1 MTTKQSQFVP
11 ASAMTIDENCLDG
24 TSSKVLPTAGS
35 LDRIACPPSEGSGA
49 AFCWAP
55 PSNYAG
61 GLKCTVYG
69 HANNTGPGDVVPFVA
84 GKVIAESAQ
93 FALPENATMANAAV
107 TLSNTIALEEV
118 RAELTPTLEGTWSN
132 GDMITFW
139 VGRLSTGDTYGD
151 TFYIVG
157 VKLEYDVNL

>member
-1 MTTKQSQFVP
+1 MTAKQSHFVT
-11 ASAMTIDENCLDG
+11 ASAMTTDENCLAG
-24 TSSKVLPTAGS
+24 TASKTLPTSGS

-69 HANNTGPGDVVPFVA
+69 HANNTGTGDVVPFVA
-84 GKVIAESAQ
+84 GKGISESAQ
-93 FALPENATMANAAV
+93 FALPENATVASALV
-107 TLSNTIALEEV
+107 PLSNTIALEEV
-118 RAELTPTLEGTWSN
+118 RAELSPTLEGTWTA
-132 GDMITFW
+132 GDVITFW
-139 VGRLSTGDTYGD
+139 VGRLETGDTYGD